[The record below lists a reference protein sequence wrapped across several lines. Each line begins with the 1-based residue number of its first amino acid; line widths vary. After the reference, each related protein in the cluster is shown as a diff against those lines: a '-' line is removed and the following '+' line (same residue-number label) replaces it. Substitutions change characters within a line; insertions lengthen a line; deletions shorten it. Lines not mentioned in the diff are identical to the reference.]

1 MKFVST
7 RLRVER
13 LEDRTVPAIFGVP
26 WPDPGHL
33 TLSFVP
39 DGTPYSGGGTSN
51 LFATMDALMPRAT
64 WQGQILKA
72 IQSWTAVAGINV
84 SVVADSGDPL
94 GTPGAVEGDQRFG
107 DIRVSATTMSND
119 AIASGAP
126 FSWTG
131 TTFAGDL
138 MFNSTCLFTTGTIGL
153 SATLGGAASTSGYD
167 LYTVA
172 VQEAGHIFG
181 IDNSADPGS
190 VMYTTYT
197 APHSGLSAG
206 DVAGIQA
213 LYGTRTDF
221 DNAGGNSPLKV
232 YLDAHTDDTF
242 ATANMIA
249 GRSRANDGFGVALQ
263 GVISDTADVDFYKI
277 QLPRNT
283 TGVNQN
289 VTVMVYAADR
299 TGLDPL
305 VHLYDDRLNPVPYR
319 VLSNESGV
327 MSVQT
332 SAVSGGRYCY
342 VSVEARD
349 HSDAARNMG
358 TYGLAA
364 DVSNKTIVDY
374 NSLYSATLN
383 NSAPTDQASLTLQ
396 RGALMVFS
404 LGSRTGDLTDATL
417 NMSVY
422 DSAGNLV
429 FSIDSKANRA
439 ASTRTLYLAAG
450 TYTVKY
456 NSSGAGL
463 TKGLTYNLQAMTLT
477 DNIGPYSTTGG
488 TGTYDN
494 SGYIYAGSTSTSTF
508 NDQYWF

>member
-1 MKFVST
+1 VSNQ
-7 RLRVER
+7 LRVER
-13 LEDRTVPAIFGVP
+13 LEDRTAPAIFGVP

-39 DGTPYSGGGTSN
+39 DGTAYSGGGTSN

-64 WQGQILKA
+64 WQGQILTA
-72 IQSWTAVAGINV
+72 FQSWTAVAGINV

-94 GTPGAVEGDQRFG
+94 GTPGAVEGDKRFG
-107 DIRVSATTMSND
+107 DIRVSATTMSQD
-119 AIASGAP
+119 AIACGAP

-138 MFNSTCLFTTGTIGL
+138 MFNSTCLFTSGPIGL
-153 SATLGGAASTSGYD
+153 SAGLGGAATTAGYD

-181 IDNSADPGS
+181 MDNSADPGS

-197 APHSGLSAG
+197 APKTGLSAG
-206 DVAGIQA
+206 DISGIQA

-242 ATANMIA
+242 ATANIIG

-263 GVISDTADVDFYKI
+263 GVISDSSDIDFYKI
-277 QLPRNT
+277 QLPKST
-283 TGVNQN
+283 TGGNEN
-289 VTVMVYAADR
+289 VTVMVYSTDR
-299 TGLDPL
+299 TGLDPI
-305 VHLYDDRLNPVPYR
+305 VHLYDDKQNPVPYR

-332 SAVSGGRYCY
+332 SAVPAGRYVY

-349 HSDAARNMG
+349 HSDTVHNTG

-374 NSLYSATLN
+374 NSLYSATLTN
-383 NSAPTDQASLTLQ
+383 TASTDQASLTLQ
-396 RGALMVFS
+396 RGALMIFL

-422 DSAGNLV
+422 DAAGNLV
-429 FSIDSKANRA
+429 FSIDSTANRA
-439 ASTRTLYLAAG
+439 ASTHTLYLAAG
-450 TYTVKY
+450 KYTVKY

-463 TKGLTYNLQAMTLT
+463 TNGLTYNLQAMTLT

-488 TGTYDN
+488 AGTYDN
-494 SGYIYAGSTSTSTF
+494 SGYIYAGATSTSTF
-508 NDQYWF
+508 DDQYWF